1 MYASTRIALG
11 AAFVAVAVALTG
23 LPAGAAPTARA
34 AAPHTEPISVTPGG
48 KAGGGDSGH
57 AVISRD
63 GRYTAF
69 SSTAT
74 DLVPGKP
81 GGVFVRDLRTG
92 KLERVA
98 AGLAPSISADGRYVA
113 VGSTFRLHD
122 RRTGRTERLDTGL
135 PKGFTPSGE
144 ISLGA
149 DARHAVYVAS
159 SEEEGYV
166 VFLRDRAK
174 GTTERISHPKP
185 TWETRNAFAPT
196 VSDDGNRVVY
206 QYTYAGGPRGDDW
219 GDIWML
225 DRATGKRTLID
236 RSYDGS
242 PTERESLEPSI
253 SGDGRTV
260 VFESRDTHLVTGDD
274 DGSWNVFAHTVATG
288 KNRRLHATHGGPHA
302 AYTRNPAVGA
312 DGRFVTFTSWVEEA
326 GSQDGAEY
334 PVYLRDLKK
343 GTTVL
348 LTPDTTGGTATAYVE
363 PGMIA
368 DGAARIAFESQD
380 PSLVPGGDT
389 NDARDVFVRHTR

>member
-1 MYASTRIALG
+1 MYAGTRTTLAAALV
-11 AAFVAVAVALTG
+11 AATVALTG
-23 LPAGAAPTARA
+23 LSASAAPTAPR
-34 AAPHTEPISVTPGG
+34 TEPISVTPGG
-48 KAGGGDSGH
+48 KAGNGDSGH
-57 AVISRD
+57 VVLSRD
-63 GRYTAF
+63 GRFVAF

-113 VGSTFRLHD
+113 VGSTFKLHD

-144 ISLGA
+144 ISLSA
-149 DARHAVYVAS
+149 DARHAVFVAS

-196 VSDDGNRVVY
+196 VSDDGNRIVY
-206 QYTYAGGPRGDDW
+206 QYTYANGPRGDDW

-225 DRATGKRTLID
+225 DRAKGKRTQID
-236 RSYDGS
+236 RSHDGS
-242 PTERESLEPSI
+242 TTERESLEPSI

-260 VFESRDTHLVTGDD
+260 VFESRDTRLIPDD
-274 DGSWNVFAHTVATG
+274 NDGSWNVFVHTVATG
-288 KNRRLHATHGGPHA
+288 KNRRLHATHGGPHT
-302 AYTRNPAVGA
+302 AYTRNPAVSA
-312 DGRFVTFTSWVEEA
+312 DGRFVTFTSRVEEA
-326 GSQDGAEY
+326 GSQDGSEY
-334 PVYLRDLKK
+334 PVHLRDLKT
-343 GTTVL
+343 GTTTL

-368 DGAARIAFESQD
+368 DGGVRIAFESPD
-380 PSLVPGGDT
+380 PALIPAGDT